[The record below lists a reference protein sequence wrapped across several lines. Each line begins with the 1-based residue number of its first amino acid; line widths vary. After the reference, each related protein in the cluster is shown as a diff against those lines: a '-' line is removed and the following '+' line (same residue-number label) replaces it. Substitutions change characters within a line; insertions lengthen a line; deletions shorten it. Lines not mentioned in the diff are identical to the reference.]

1 MNYKEQLKAVFN
13 KFIHLKNNI
22 EVTIKAINAD
32 ERYASDYKN
41 NLIETEKRNAQVQQ
55 QELSKEAVGI
65 ILNAKNELLKG
76 KKSMEKDQAFDI
88 KLSNTLKIIESI
100 GQDMNVEELQELVNP
115 FKDDYQTMK
124 ILRRIF
130 VKGDLKGIQEIFG
143 IDKIDHNISMLNDLE
158 KRIVNTFSG
167 DIMKANTMALSI
179 ALELN

>member
-1 MNYKEQLKAVFN
+1 
-13 KFIHLKNNI
+13 
-22 EVTIKAINAD
+22 
-32 ERYASDYKN
+32 
-41 NLIETEKRNAQVQQ
+41 
-55 QELSKEAVGI
+55 
-65 ILNAKNELLKG
+65 
-76 KKSMEKDQAFDI
+76 
-88 KLSNTLKIIESI
+88 
-100 GQDMNVEELQELVNP
+100 MNVEELQELVNP

-179 ALELN
+179 ALELNWKWFIKIKTRGWMGNNGL